1 MEDERRRL
9 ASAWAAAANQS
20 NFASGTE
27 IDSVDSTLPINQSI
41 NQSMVNDEDN
51 ERVTARRR

>member
-9 ASAWAAAANQS
+9 ASACAAAANQS

-41 NQSMVNDEDN
+41 NQSINGK
-51 ERVTARRR
+51 